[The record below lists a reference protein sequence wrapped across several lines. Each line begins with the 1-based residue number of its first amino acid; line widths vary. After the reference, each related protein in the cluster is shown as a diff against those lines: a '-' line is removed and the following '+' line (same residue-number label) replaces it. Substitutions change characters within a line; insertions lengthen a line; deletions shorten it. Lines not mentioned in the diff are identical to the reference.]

1 MPLTLQQ
8 TVGANRDRRAP
19 SAPAG
24 GLAWRRGLVTAFM
37 QIQPRRGH
45 LAPVISRLLPDNM
58 GHDAP
63 RHRVVDCVDAQDC
76 SSTPI
81 RVTSASLPL
90 FVERGSQI
98 QSAEIDNQERAQSAL
113 AQSRGARVD
122 AKPIV
127 WVAETAGV

>member
-1 MPLTLQQ
+1 M
-8 TVGANRDRRAP
+8 
-19 SAPAG
+19 AG
-24 GLAWRRGLVTAFM
+24 GC
-37 QIQPRRGH
+37 I
-45 LAPVISRLLPDNM
+45 
-58 GHDAP
+58 
-63 RHRVVDCVDAQDC
+63 
-76 SSTPI
+76 TPI

-113 AQSRGARVD
+113 APSRGARVD